1 MAQELKN
8 KVISAQIIGYTNK
21 SLVMKTIT
29 GQIVQ
34 VHYELKTEE
43 KRNFY
48 QTILKDIMLAG
59 LWIPL
64 DTQNN

>member
-1 MAQELKN
+1 
-8 KVISAQIIGYTNK
+8 
-21 SLVMKTIT
+21 MKTIT